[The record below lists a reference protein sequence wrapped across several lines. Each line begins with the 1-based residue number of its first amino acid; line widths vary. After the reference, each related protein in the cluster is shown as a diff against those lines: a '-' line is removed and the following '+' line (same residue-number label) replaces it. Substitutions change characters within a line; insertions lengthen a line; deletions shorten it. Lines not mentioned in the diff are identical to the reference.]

1 MKNMDYISFNASIW
15 DNINEC
21 LTDKSTAISHEEY
34 IAAKNGALDV
44 TLAGIKKVPREWF
57 PKLAGADV
65 LGLASGGGQQCPVFA
80 AHGASVTVVDISEH
94 QLANEK
100 YVAKRENYKI
110 NIVRADMAK
119 PLPFPDN
126 SFDMIFHPVSNC
138 YIEDILPL
146 WRDCAR
152 VIRPGGILMMAFVKE
167 EFFLFDPDFKNED
180 FLISRHTLPFHPLR
194 DLTREQIQA
203 KQENGM
209 PLAFSHTLT
218 EQLGGLMKAGFMLTD
233 MFEDCDGGGLF
244 DQYMNSYVAVR
255 AVHLDWTAGRDQQ
268 GAEFQQ
274 GCRIK

>member
-146 WRDCAR
+146 C
-152 VIRPGGILMMAFVKE
+152 
-167 EFFLFDPDFKNED
+167 
-180 FLISRHTLPFHPLR
+180 

-218 EQLGGLMKAGFMLTD
+218 EQLGGLMKEGFMLTD
-233 MFEDCDGGGLF
+233 MFEDCGGGLF

-255 AVHLDWTAGRDQQ
+255 AVRLDGTAGRDQQ

>member
-1 MKNMDYISFNASIW
+1 
-15 DNINEC
+15 
-21 LTDKSTAISHEEY
+21 
-34 IAAKNGALDV
+34 
-44 TLAGIKKVPREWF
+44 
-57 PKLAGADV
+57 
-65 LGLASGGGQQCPVFA
+65 
-80 AHGASVTVVDISEH
+80 
-94 QLANEK
+94 
-100 YVAKRENYKI
+100 
-110 NIVRADMAK
+110 MAK

-126 SFDMIFHPVSNC
+126 SFDMIFHPVSNR

-146 WRDCAR
+146 C
-152 VIRPGGILMMAFVKE
+152 
-167 EFFLFDPDFKNED
+167 
-180 FLISRHTLPFHPLR
+180 

-218 EQLGGLMKAGFMLTD
+218 EQLGGLMKEGFMLTD

-255 AVHLDWTAGRDQQ
+255 AVRLDGTAGRDQQ

>member
-1 MKNMDYISFNASIW
+1 MKNIDYISFNAGVW

-21 LTDKSTAISHEEY
+21 LVDKSTAISHEEF
-34 IAAKNGALDV
+34 IEAKNGALDV

-57 PKLAGADV
+57 PNLLGADV

-80 AHGASVTVVDISEH
+80 AHGARVTVVDISEH

-100 YVAKRENYKI
+100 YVAERENYKI
-110 NIVRADMAK
+110 NIIRADMAK
-119 PLPFPDN
+119 PLPFADA

-146 WRDCAR
+146 WRECAR

-167 EFFLFDPDFKNED
+167 EFFMFDPDFKNED
-180 FLISRHTLPFHPLR
+180 FLISRHTLPFNPLR
-194 DLTREQIQA
+194 DLTGEQIRA

-218 EQLGGLMKAGFMLTD
+218 EQLGGLMKAGFVLTD

-244 DQYMNSYVAVR
+244 DKYMNSYVAVR
-255 AVHLDWTAGRDQQ
+255 AVHLDGTAGSLWGR
-268 GAEFQQ
+268 GTASEN
-274 GCRIK
+274 